1 MVCKRELGGETRRP
15 SGAIRGIHRGRL
27 EAGIR
32 ADEVGEGEG
41 RSRMGMMCCGKRVAW
56 PPCGTRSPTKHCK
69 LERRRTREV
78 QRDGAETYIVFRC
91 TRLRCAPAEEQTGR
105 GGAVKRFR
113 EVSALLAVPVAD
125 HARRD
130 GSSSPDVRSV
140 RCTVACGPARAPGF
154 IRGYRSLYHSDS
166 GDSQTPTHTDTPRAA
181 HGAGSS
187 WSWVPSATHSV
198 ASHSCPDSS
207 QSCAH
212 SRLSLPEPEPR
223 PLPPRQ
229 PRSRALRRS

>member
-1 MVCKRELGGETRRP
+1 MVCKRELGEETRRP

-130 GSSSPDVRSV
+130 GSSSPTCPIGPLY
-140 RCTVACGPARAPGF
+140 RCMRPARAPG
-154 IRGYRSLYHSDS
+154 LYSWSPVTLPLRLRRLSNSDS
-166 GDSQTPTHTDTPRAA
+166 HRHAARRARRRVELVMGPVRYPLGRLTFVPR
-181 HGAGSS
+181 
-187 WSWVPSATHSV
+187 
-198 ASHSCPDSS
+198 
-207 QSCAH
+207 
-212 SRLSLPEPEPR
+212 
-223 PLPPRQ
+223 
-229 PRSRALRRS
+229 